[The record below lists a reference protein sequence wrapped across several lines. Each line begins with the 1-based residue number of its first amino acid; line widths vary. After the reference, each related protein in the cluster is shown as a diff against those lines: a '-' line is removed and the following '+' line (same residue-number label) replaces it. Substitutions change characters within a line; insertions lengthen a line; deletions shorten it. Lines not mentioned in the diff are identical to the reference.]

1 MITNQRLDDLEANLS
16 MLVGR
21 LLIGQLIDE
30 IRRLQRRVS
39 VLETVC
45 LEVQD
50 DLTPASEGV

>member
-1 MITNQRLDDLEANLS
+1 MISNQRLDDLEANLS

-39 VLETVC
+39 MLESVC
-45 LEVQD
+45 LEVED